1 MKIPR
6 VLVTGPVGE
15 LDEWCAAAR
24 GVGWEALAWPLIEI
38 EELAPTEE
46 QARALAAAPPEHLCV
61 TSAHAIA
68 FLEALAQALPAL
80 RTLPCSIVGE
90 RSVGRLR
97 AQGFRGSI
105 GWHSNAEALRE
116 ELFARRPRPARVL
129 WPRGDRSDEL
139 ARALREAG
147 MSVDDPLAYRNRRR
161 AAGERAPEAELVFFA
176 SPSAVSAWTEA
187 GVPHPAQRA
196 LAIGPSTLQALLSGK
211 TLPFFDIISLP
222 EPSSSSFAAALQ
234 HLDLRSTP

>member
-1 MKIPR
+1 MNALP
-6 VLVTGPVGE
+6 P
-15 LDEWCAAAR
+15 AP
-24 GVGWEALAWPLIEI
+24 GVRLAFEEGGALARVVFDGGKGNVIDRPL
-38 EELAPTEE
+38 
-46 QARALAAAPPEHLCV
+46 
-61 TSAHAIA
+61 
-68 FLEALAQALPAL
+68 L
-80 RTLPCSIVGE
+80 R
-90 RSVGRLR
+90 
-97 AQGFRGSI
+97 
-105 GWHSNAEALRE
+105 
-116 ELFARRPRPARVL
+116 
-129 WPRGDRSDEL
+129 EL

-196 LAIGPSTLQALLSGK
+196 LAIGPSTLQALLSRK